1 MGMGR
6 CWWGPDPLSPP
17 EKDDFHPRTD
27 TDPTTNCVNNCRDD
41 GNCRGSRKCCHIR
54 CPFRCPQPVP
64 GKGSRGSGLGTMAG
78 TFPMGMSPSPSPS
91 AARPDTY
98 PKKKVPHIIGCC
110 NSTCSSDTDFPNHL
124 RCCQP
129 MRRSSRITVALSLLD
144 LGCWWCSDPEK
155 LCRLIPEHRLCRGRA
170 YCYACIPALRSCRV
184 FVHSSCGGNANN
196 FRTLAEC
203 QQVCQHGESWARVGA
218 QSRVK
223 DAQGSTVCAWGK
235 QPVLLGLPLS
245 GLPGALPHRAVL
257 RWPGSSS
264 HGCSAAVHVG
274 ATRGLEAF
282 LLGDSNQRTAPSWEL
297 GLSSA

>member
-1 MGMGR
+1 MLNPAGRSPDVAQGPGKGSGPYIRSAECGR
-6 CWWGPDPLSPP
+6 CEGSAMEPCPLLLLLLLLAPCGRGWAVSGRAPAEETARTDGRSVLP

-64 GKGSRGSGLGTMAG
+64 
-78 TFPMGMSPSPSPS
+78 
-91 AARPDTY
+91 ARPDTY

-129 MRRSSRITVALSLLD
+129 MRRSSRITVALSLLG

-203 QQVCQHGESWARVGA
+203 QQVCQHGLH
-218 QSRVK
+218 K
-223 DAQGSTVCAWGK
+223 
-235 QPVLLGLPLS
+235 
-245 GLPGALPHRAVL
+245 H
-257 RWPGSSS
+257 
-264 HGCSAAVHVG
+264 
-274 ATRGLEAF
+274 
-282 LLGDSNQRTAPSWEL
+282 
-297 GLSSA
+297 

>member
-1 MGMGR
+1 MLNPAGRSPDVAQGPGKGSGPYIRSAECGR
-6 CWWGPDPLSPP
+6 CEGSAMEPCPLLLLLLLLAPCGRGWAVSGRAPAEETARTDGRSVLPGEPVKCHKTSMTAGSPCNNVCSSKCP
-17 EKDDFHPRTD
+17 GSTGCGQECQQEKDDFHPRTD

-64 GKGSRGSGLGTMAG
+64 
-78 TFPMGMSPSPSPS
+78 
-91 AARPDTY
+91 ARPDTY

-155 LCRLIPEHRLCRGRA
+155 LCRLIPEHRLCRKRT

-203 QQVCQHGESWARVGA
+203 QQVCQHGLH
-218 QSRVK
+218 K
-223 DAQGSTVCAWGK
+223 
-235 QPVLLGLPLS
+235 
-245 GLPGALPHRAVL
+245 H
-257 RWPGSSS
+257 
-264 HGCSAAVHVG
+264 
-274 ATRGLEAF
+274 
-282 LLGDSNQRTAPSWEL
+282 
-297 GLSSA
+297 